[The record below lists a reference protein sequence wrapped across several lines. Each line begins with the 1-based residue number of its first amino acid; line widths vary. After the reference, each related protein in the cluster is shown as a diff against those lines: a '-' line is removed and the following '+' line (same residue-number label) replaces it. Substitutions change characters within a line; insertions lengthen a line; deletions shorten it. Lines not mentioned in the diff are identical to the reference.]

1 MKRFLTAAFLLLAA
15 LSVRAQDYSTAWPYL
30 YPSFTDGTI
39 ILMDGTKFQ
48 QPLNIHILRSALHY
62 IDDGVVKEAILNDVL
77 TAQIGEDRYMN
88 VGGQMMKVVA
98 GEGDCFVAKLSLG
111 DFQRLM
117 QGSGAYGTSAVN
129 DATRKLTSLDIAG
142 QPNQNHMEMW
152 ESRHGGERVNLVDKL
167 YVVTPGHIYEANR
180 RSVESTLDDAQKAA
194 FKQWLKS
201 HKIKWND
208 PESLLTLTE
217 FLNQ

>member
-1 MKRFLTAAFLLLAA
+1 MKRLLTAALLLFS
-15 LSVRAQDYSTAWPYL
+15 LLLLRAQDYSTAWPYL

-98 GEGDCFVAKLSLG
+98 GEGDSFVAKLSLG
-111 DFQRLM
+111 DFERLL

-142 QPNQNHMEMW
+142 RPNQNHMELW
-152 ESRHGGERVNLVDKL
+152 ESRHGGERVNLVDKY

-180 RSVESTLDDAQKAA
+180 RGFESALDDSQKAE
-194 FKQWLKS
+194 FKQWSKT